1 MVLKKDLEHIFMI
14 MEINMKDNGIM
25 MNLIIKVWNHLKMA
39 EFIKDSLRIIKWM
52 DTEYFNGQIMNY
64 IKVIGKMVLFV
75 AREYIF
81 LLIDIY
87 MMEIF
92 KKNRMI
98 NKEFFKENI

>member
-1 MVLKKDLEHIFMI
+1 
-14 MEINMKDNGIM
+14 
-25 MNLIIKVWNHLKMA
+25 
-39 EFIKDSLRIIKWM
+39 M